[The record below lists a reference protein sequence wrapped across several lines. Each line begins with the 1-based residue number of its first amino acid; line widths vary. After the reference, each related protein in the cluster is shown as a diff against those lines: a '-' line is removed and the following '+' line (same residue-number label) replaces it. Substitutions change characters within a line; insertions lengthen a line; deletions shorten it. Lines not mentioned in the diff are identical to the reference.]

1 MNINTG
7 SISRYEIKAL
17 NLRFAVEG
25 ASFSEDTI
33 EEFFVNCEVT
43 KVNED
48 LFKFDRNTYLYFV
61 RHNHQHYVYCEDEN
75 RIEYVLKLLQE
86 LLEAKIVITPKR
98 LSDMIQDRAGAE
110 ENRWGGWATS

>member
-1 MNINTG
+1 MSINTG

-17 NLRFAVEG
+17 NLRFAVDG
-25 ASFSEDTI
+25 DFFFEDTMD
-33 EEFFVNCEVT
+33 EFFVDCEVT

-48 LFKFDRNTYLYFV
+48 LFKFERNAYLYFV
-61 RHNHQHYVYCEDEN
+61 RHNHQHHIYCEDEN

-86 LLEAKIVITPKR
+86 VLQAKIVITPKR